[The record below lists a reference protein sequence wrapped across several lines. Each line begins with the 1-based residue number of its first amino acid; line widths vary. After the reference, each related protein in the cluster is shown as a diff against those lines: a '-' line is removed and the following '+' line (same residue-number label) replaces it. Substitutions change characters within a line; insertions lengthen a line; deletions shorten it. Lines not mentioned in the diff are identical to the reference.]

1 MSILTA
7 IFQAIGQALSWILP
21 ISESGH
27 SAIFHNFSGRF
38 TDACSQLTGVVHIG
52 IAIGLIAAFYKLFI
66 TLFKNFIGSW
76 NDVFHKRLDIK
87 NPKPAR
93 KFMFMTILSFVPMLA
108 YLIPAGKYG
117 NVYSV
122 FHRMSYNENLLGEGI
137 CILLTGVLIITAMTL
152 EDKKLNPLPDILQ
165 ALILGV
171 IVFLAVPTAGCSV
184 IGAVLCVGIIVGLG
198 EKTSLRYSIVMSV
211 MILIVMGIIEICV
224 GVTKISIV
232 SAIIGVVVA
241 AVASFFASK
250 LLIFLL
256 KKKLLKY
263 VGIYDAAIGFICF
276 IIGIFQIV
284 IK

>member
-1 MSILTA
+1 MSVLTA
-7 IFQAIGQALSWILP
+7 IFQAIGQAISWLIP

-38 TDACSQLTGVVHIG
+38 TNACSQLTGVIHIG

-66 TLFKNFIGSW
+66 TLFKGFFASW
-76 NDVFHKRLDIK
+76 NDLFHKRLDIK
-87 NPKPAR
+87 NPKSSR
-93 KFMFMTILSFVPMLA
+93 RFMFMTVLSFVPMLA

-117 NVYSV
+117 NIYCV
-122 FHRMSYNENLLGEGI
+122 FHRTSYNENLLGEGI
-137 CILLTGVLIITAMTL
+137 CIFLTGVLIIAAMTL
-152 EDKKLNPLPDILQ
+152 SDKKLHPLPDIAQ

-171 IVFLAVPTAGCSV
+171 IVFLAVPAAGCSV
-184 IGAVLCVGIIVGLG
+184 IGAVLCVGIIIGMN
-198 EKTSLRYSIVMSV
+198 EKNSLRYSVVMSV
-211 MILIVMGIIEICV
+211 MILIVMGIIEMCTA
-224 GVTKISIV
+224 VTKISVLIAV
-232 SAIIGVVVA
+232 IGLIVA
-241 AVASFFASK
+241 AAASFMASK

-263 VGIYDAAIGFICF
+263 VGIYDIAIGFICF

>member
-76 NDVFHKRLDIK
+76 NDVFRKRLDIK

-93 KFMFMTILSFVPMLA
+93 KFMFMTILSFVPMLV